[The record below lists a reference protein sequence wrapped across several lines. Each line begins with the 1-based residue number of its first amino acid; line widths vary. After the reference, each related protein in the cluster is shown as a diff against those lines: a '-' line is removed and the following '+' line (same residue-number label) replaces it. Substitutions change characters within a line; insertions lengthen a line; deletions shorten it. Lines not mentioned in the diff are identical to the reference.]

1 MGEVFLMKGCAET
14 EGGTGS
20 HFREEKQHRE
30 RHRKGDRRAAGGYV
44 SEDPDHLG
52 VSLGA
57 HLGQV
62 SI

>member
-1 MGEVFLMKGCAET
+1 MGEVFLTKGCAET
-14 EGGTGS
+14 KGRTGS

-30 RHRKGDRRAAGGYV
+30 RHRNGDRKAVGGCV
-44 SEDPDHLG
+44 SEGSDHLG